1 MIRTVALVPG
11 KGRTST
17 VTPAGTRGRGAGS
30 RDNSHNDQ
38 GRITPRGRTLAMPRR
53 PSSKL
58 VPMGNT
64 SRVLKNGFA
73 FFRAC

>member
-1 MIRTVALVPG
+1 
-11 KGRTST
+11 
-17 VTPAGTRGRGAGS
+17 
-30 RDNSHNDQ
+30 
-38 GRITPRGRTLAMPRR
+38 MPRR